1 MTNTLFYGDNL
12 AILPQLDAA
21 TVDLV
26 YLDPP
31 FNSNRD
37 YNVLF
42 KEQSGKESP
51 AQIKAFGDT
60 WNWVGAALGF
70 FVTLEKPTKNMLS
83 EALSAGF
90 YKAKT
95 GVGSNISFKSAA
107 QVAAAAG
114 QGGLD
119 L

>member
-1 MTNTLFYGDNL
+1 VQ
-12 AILPQLDAA
+12 QLVGAM
-21 TVDLV
+21 
-26 YLDPP
+26 
-31 FNSNRD
+31 
-37 YNVLF
+37 
-42 KEQSGKESP
+42 GK
-51 AQIKAFGDT
+51 T
-60 WNWVGAALGF
+60 GAALGF

-95 GVGSNISFKSAA
+95 GVGRQIPAMQIRTVGELLEGRHFEFPVTAGSNVSFKSAA

-114 QGGLD
+114 QSGLD